1 MAISATTIIQEEVE
15 DSYRG
20 RVFSFYDM
28 MGNVTYVAGAALFA
42 AFMPANGKSPAIVAI
57 AAVGFALV
65 AAAYWLSAGGPSPS
79 ASAQRSSS

>member
-1 MAISATTIIQEEVE
+1 MAISATTIIQQEVE

-42 AFMPANGKSPAIVAI
+42 AFLPANGKSPAIIAI
-57 AAVGFALV
+57 AAVGFAVV
-65 AAAYWLSAGGPSPS
+65 AAAYWLAAGGPSPS

>member
-1 MAISATTIIQEEVE
+1 
-15 DSYRG
+15 
-20 RVFSFYDM
+20 
-28 MGNVTYVAGAALFA
+28 VAGAALFA